1 MSNKILVVGGAG
13 YIGSHTVRQLVKNGH
28 EVTVLD
34 SLVYGH
40 EDALIDPQVKLI
52 KGDLGDPTVVYPLF
66 AENQFDAVV
75 HFAAFINVGES
86 VFNPL
91 KYYEN
96 NVAKPLVL
104 LKAMKTFGCKK
115 FVFSSTCATYGVPDE
130 VPISETEKQAPINP
144 YGASKL
150 MLEMICKDCERAWGL
165 KSVFLRYFNAS
176 GSSTDGL
183 IGEDHEPETHLI
195 PVILQTLTGTRE
207 YIEVFGTDYPTPDG
221 TCVRDY
227 IHVDDLAD
235 AHLKAIDYLIGG
247 GDTNWFNL
255 GTGLGLSVKEILD
268 TVEKVTGKKVPV
280 RYGPRREGD
289 PPYLI
294 ANPQKAKD
302 ILGWE
307 AQYKDAGAIVE
318 TAWKWMTGP
327 RGGHFCNRSHS

>member
-1 MSNKILVVGGAG
+1 MKILVVGGAG
-13 YIGSHTVRQLVKNGH
+13 YIGSHTVRQLVATGN
-28 EVTVLD
+28 EVVVLD

-40 EDALIDPQVKLI
+40 EDALVDPEVTLV
-52 KGDLGDPTVVYPLF
+52 KGDLGDPSVVYPLF
-66 AENQFDAVV
+66 ANNKFDAVV

-86 VFNPL
+86 VTNPI

-104 LKAMKTFGCKK
+104 LHAMEMFGCKK
-115 FVFSSTCATYGVPDE
+115 FVFSSTCATYGEPE
-130 VPISETEKQAPINP
+130 IIPITEKEKQSPINP

-150 MLEMICKDCERAWGL
+150 MLEMICKDCDRAWGL

-195 PVILQTLTGTRE
+195 PVILQTLTNQRE
-207 YIEVFGTDYPTPDG
+207 FITVFGTDYPTPDG
-221 TCVRDY
+221 TCIRDY

-235 AHLKAIDYLIGG
+235 AHLRAISYLMKGG
-247 GDTNWFNL
+247 ETNWFNL

-280 RYGPRREGD
+280 QYGPRREGD
-289 PPYLI
+289 PPRLI
-294 ANPQKAKD
+294 ADPTKARE
-302 ILGWE
+302 ILGWDPK
-307 AQYKDAGAIVE
+307 YKDASAIVE
-318 TAWKWMTGP
+318 TAWKWATGP
-327 RGGHFCNRSHS
+327 RNGKFCPRTGKP